1 MKTRIFLSSLIALF
15 SVAIYP
21 AMERLA
27 NAERGYTDRIDN
39 VFGGEEILLIFGLF
53 VSMIIVVDG
62 FDRYLFSK
70 SEREKK
76 KSSTP
81 KAAASHTESEQSE
94 SKSL

>member
-53 VSMIIVVDG
+53 VSMIIVVREG
-62 FDRYLFSK
+62 KKEKQHPEGCRFSYRK
-70 SEREKK
+70 
-76 KSSTP
+76 
-81 KAAASHTESEQSE
+81 
-94 SKSL
+94 